1 MKPDFDICV
10 LRSGDDV
17 GAAARLLKAFF
28 AEEGFSTPANVIE
41 ANLRT
46 MLNLDVCRVLVA
58 RRGAETL
65 AVATL
70 SFDFG
75 IEFGWSAEIGD
86 LYVAREARGGGLA
99 RALVETCE
107 GVARDKGATYLYVT
121 VTPHGADQGLN
132 AFYDRLGFRDE
143 RRSLLAMRIGEGR

>member
-1 MKPDFDICV
+1 LSPAADICV
-10 LRSGDDV
+10 LGPGDDA
-17 GAAARLLKAFF
+17 GAAARLLKSFF
-28 AEEGFSTPANVIE
+28 VEEEFFTPANVIE

-46 MLNLDVCRVLVA
+46 MLDLDVCRVLVA
-58 RRGAETL
+58 RNGGDTV

-86 LYVAREARGGGLA
+86 LYVAPQARGQGLA
-99 RALVETCE
+99 RALIEACKDL
-107 GVARDKGATYLYVT
+107 ARDKGATYLYVT
-121 VTPHGADQGLN
+121 VTAHGADQGLN

-143 RRSLLAMRIGEGR
+143 ARSLLAMSIDGGK

>member
-1 MKPDFDICV
+1 LSPAVDICV
-10 LRSGDDV
+10 LQPRDDA

-28 AEEGFSTPANVIE
+28 AEEGFFTPANEIE

-46 MLNLDVCRVLVA
+46 MLDLDVCRVLAA
-58 RRGAETL
+58 RIGGETV

-86 LYVAREARGGGLA
+86 LYVAPQARGQGLA
-99 RALVETCE
+99 RALVEACKDL
-107 GVARDKGATYLYVT
+107 ARNKGATYLYVT
-121 VTPHGADQGLN
+121 VTAHGADQGLN
-132 AFYDRLGFRDE
+132 AFYDRLGFLDE
-143 RRSLLAMRIGEGR
+143 RRFLLAMDLGGGQ